1 MRHEAKGTN
10 VIGAHSIEELAGLL
24 KRPRRVMLMVKAGSA
39 VDDFIELLI
48 PYLEPGDIIIDG
60 GNSNYEDSIRR
71 TSYLESKGF
80 LFIGTGVS
88 GGEEG
93 ARNGPSIMPGGSPAA
108 WPAVRSIFQA
118 IAAKVPEGDPNGAP
132 CCDWVGENGAG
143 HFVKMVHN
151 GIEYGD
157 IQIIAEAYQLMQ
169 EALGLSN
176 DEMSAIFDEWN
187 GGKLEVLSDR
197 DHARHPGLQERRRR
211 RP

>member
-1 MRHEAKGTN
+1 M
-10 VIGAHSIEELAGLL
+10 VSSI
-24 KRPRRVMLMVKAGSA
+24 
-39 VDDFIELLI
+39 
-48 PYLEPGDIIIDG
+48 
-60 GNSNYEDSIRR
+60 
-71 TSYLESKGF
+71 T
-80 LFIGTGVS
+80 
-88 GGEEG
+88 
-93 ARNGPSIMPGGSPAA
+93 PGGLPAA

-118 IAAKVPEGDPNGAP
+118 IAARKAPEATPTVCP

-187 GGKLEVLSDR
+187 GGKLKFPSDPVSR
-197 DHARHPGLQERRRR
+197 ATSWPTKMDSTPASSS
-211 RP
+211 